1 MSGKPEQIV
10 ILTYGTR
17 GDVQPFVALGVGLR
31 DAGSKVRIAA
41 PGAYGEFIQTLG
53 LEFAPLP
60 GDPGILAN
68 QLVEYAG
75 FNPLK
80 MVKAVGE
87 FVLPL
92 AIETML
98 ASREACRNADAII
111 HSFLMTDAGHHIALE
126 QGIPDI
132 SGQFF
137 PIFTSTGDFPGMT
150 FPNLPLGRG
159 YRRATHLLTSSIFRY
174 SGRLLYA
181 YLRRKQPDL
190 PRLAEWPFIKKLR
203 PKTPI
208 LYAISPTVLPRP
220 SDWPSSSIIT
230 GYWMLDPPA
239 NWTPPVNL
247 VEFISAGT
255 PPIFIGIGSIPSK
268 YGQKLS
274 EIFIQAINQTRQR
287 AVIAIEGISEDH
299 FEYPER
305 IFCIDN
311 VPHSWLFPH
320 MKAVIHHGG
329 AGTTAAGLA
338 AGVPNIVIP
347 FASDQAFWGQRV
359 HELGAGPKPIHYK
372 QLTAQRLIQA
382 INTGITNEGVRERAK
397 VLGKHIRQENGIAGA
412 VQLISKHIASSNQI

>member
-1 MSGKPEQIV
+1 MRSKQIV
-10 ILTYGTR
+10 LLTYGTR

-31 DAGSKVRIAA
+31 DAGYKVRIAA
-41 PGAYGEFIQTLG
+41 PSAYCEFIQTHG

-60 GDPGILAN
+60 GDPGVLAH

-75 FNPLK
+75 FNPLR

-92 AIETML
+92 AVETL
-98 ASREACRNADAII
+98 RAARDTCEDAEAII
-111 HSFLMTDAGHHIALE
+111 HSFLMTEAGYQIAFEL
-126 QGIPDI
+126 GIPDI
-132 SGQFF
+132 SAQFF
-137 PIFTSTGDFPGMT
+137 PIFTPTASFPSMT
-150 FPNLPLGRG
+150 FPDLKLGG
-159 YRRATHLLTSSIFRY
+159 IYRRATHNLTSNIFRH
-174 SGRLLYA
+174 SGRALYQ
-181 YLRRKQPDL
+181 YLKHKHADL
-190 PRLAEWPFIKKLR
+190 PKLPDWPFTNKTR
-203 PKTPI
+203 HKTPI
-208 LYAISPTVLPRP
+208 LYAISPTVLPQP
-220 SDWPSSSIIT
+220 ADWPNSSIIT
-230 GYWMLDPPA
+230 GYWTLDPPA
-239 NWTPPVNL
+239 NWTPPVDM
-247 VEFISAGT
+247 VKFISAGT

-287 AVIAIEGISEDH
+287 AVITIEGIGEDQ
-299 FEYPER
+299 FDNPEC

-311 VPHSWLFPH
+311 VPHSWLFPR

-359 HELGAGPKPIHYK
+359 HQLGAGPKPIHYK

-382 INTGITNEGVRERAK
+382 LNTGINNEGVRERAK
-397 VLGKHIRQENGIAGA
+397 ELGKRIRQEDGTAQA
-412 VQLISKHIASSNQI
+412 VQLISKHITSAEQI